1 MTEQA
6 LCPSIRNIREENT
19 MEATPIKPV
28 RHSSPPSITV
38 GGHEWIKSDSLNKS
52 WSFYEA
58 DAFPAFHISVENKS
72 GRAHASP
79 RGGVLEGKSLHVYE
93 LGSVVNYVSF
103 ALRAQVDEW
112 LQNADQMRA
121 VCGGFRTAWP
131 GAMDD
136 VHAQYAQEL
145 QKYHELRNRNRQGG
159 MSEEGYKKW
168 ARAVRASRNKLDEA
182 AAGDVCE
189 IQVDSPGLWLV
200 SPEGGHLC
208 YAVPASHFVTAKI
221 GGLWTDNAIDLA
233 GSGHGFFLAV
243 KGKVTYVC
251 LNSRLKKKVNKRD
264 RLILKLPQADI
275 SCGLLRTPGINYRVS
290 AGEIKLLMNGS
301 RNVDVEQSSRHCFR
315 VEIGGETYVVRPD
328 AGGLGL
334 TTDEAWR
341 ESIAKLPEAEMANSF
356 AETSEGKVYLWKG
369 VFPPEPEDLTAAH
382 HKVIT
387 SDGMFVADL
396 GDTKYFT
403 TVKDVSKKRDMWLR
417 SLPRA
422 KGELLP
428 HGTLVLK
435 LKDEEYVV
443 ARGRKDEFLEAA
455 SGTAT
460 GTVGSFSYSIGGNKL
475 IAVNPAGLVGYM
487 MRKEKWEGII
497 RKPGRKATLVKGH
510 VVIPGGVK
518 FEVIKLPEYD
528 VSYRGEYYTLTQGEE
543 TLIIDPYRQE
553 QHFKTGKVELPE
565 DRSEWM
571 YTLPVGVIDPTEG
584 TASVEIDGVT
594 RRYKMH
600 PSSWNRI
607 VDASD
612 GIPTGT
618 PNCFVVRSLFNVKS
632 FIGPIR
638 LDSSELCY
646 ADEWDKWVKGLP
658 RAKKVPDVAPH
669 FLYIYGTGVEA
680 VCIEVEWDAYRAPMV
695 GTENCLVVDD
705 GEPTPLAVGSDY
717 MQVYDLN
724 ADVFIGAFGPQVW
737 NSMRE
742 LANMNAPMP
751 QPAPREYRFDSQ
763 HLALHNSYILSGAE
777 TSAPPLP
784 DSTEDYP
791 QGEIL
796 AYHAGDK
803 FVISGDSAYYSE
815 ANLGALASENGWP
828 NFFIRKIDDGD
839 GKFLLR
845 IKNYSGPREQAEEYF
860 AYLGQ
865 LFSIMLRAEF
875 ID

>member
-1 MTEQA
+1 
-6 LCPSIRNIREENT
+6 

-28 RHSSPPSITV
+28 RHSSPPSIAV
-38 GGHEWIKSDSLNKS
+38 GGHEWIKSDSLNKA

-93 LGSVVNYVSF
+93 LGNVVNYVSF
-103 ALRAQVDEW
+103 ALRVQVDEW
-112 LQNADQMRA
+112 LQNADQMRV

-136 VHAQYAQEL
+136 MHAQYAQEL
-145 QKYHELRNRNRQGG
+145 QKYHELRNENREDG

-168 ARAVRASRNKLDEA
+168 AREVRASRNRLDEA

-200 SPEGGHLC
+200 SPERGHLC

-221 GGLWTDNAIDLA
+221 GDLWTDSAIDLA
-233 GSGHGFFLAV
+233 GSGNGFFLAT
-243 KGKVTYVC
+243 KGKVVYVC
-251 LNSRLKKKVNKRD
+251 LESRLKKKVNKRD

-290 AGEIKLLMNGS
+290 ASEIKLLMTSS
-301 RNVDVEQSSRHCFR
+301 RNVDVEKNGHHCFR

-328 AGGLGL
+328 GGGLGL

-356 AETSEGKVYLWKG
+356 VETSEGKTYLWKG
-369 VFPPEPEDLTAAH
+369 AFPPEPEDLAAAH
-382 HKVIT
+382 HKVMT

-403 TVKDVSKKRDMWLR
+403 TVKDVSRKRDMWLR

-435 LKDEEYVV
+435 LKGAEYVV
-443 ARGRKDEFLEAA
+443 ARGCKDQFIEAA

-460 GTVGSFSYSIGGNKL
+460 GTPGSFSYGIGSNKL
-475 IAVNPAGLVGYM
+475 IAINPVHLARYM
-487 MRKEKWEGII
+487 MKKEKWEGII

-510 VVIPGGVK
+510 VVTPEGVK
-518 FEVIKLPEYD
+518 FKVIKLPEYD
-528 VSYRGEYYTLTQGEE
+528 VSYRGEYYTLVQGEE
-543 TLIIDPYRQE
+543 TLIIDPYQQT

-565 DRSEWM
+565 DRGRWM
-571 YTLPVGVIDPTEG
+571 HSLPVGVIDSTAA
-584 TASVEIDGVT
+584 TASVAIDGVT

-607 VDASD
+607 ADVADK
-612 GIPTGT
+612 IPIGT
-618 PNCFVVRSLFNVKS
+618 PNCFVLRSLFDVKS

-638 LDSSELCY
+638 LDSSELCSV
-646 ADEWDKWVKGLP
+646 DEWDKWIKGLP
-658 RAKKVPDVAPH
+658 LARKVPDIPRS
-669 FLYIYGTGVEA
+669 LYIYGTGAEA
-680 VCIEVEWDAYRAPMV
+680 MCIEVEWDVYKSPMV
-695 GTENCLVVDD
+695 GTENCLVVED
-705 GEPTPLAVGSDY
+705 EELSPLAVGSDY

-724 ADVFIGAFGPQVW
+724 ADEFIAEFGPQVW
-737 NSMRE
+737 DSIRE
-742 LANMNAPMP
+742 LAGMNTPVPQSAP
-751 QPAPREYRFDSQ
+751 QEYRFDIQ
-763 HLALHNSYILSGAE
+763 YLALHNSYVLSGAE

-784 DSTEDYP
+784 DLTVDSP
-791 QGEIL
+791 HGEIP
-796 AYHAGDK
+796 AYRAGDQ
-803 FVISGDSAYYSE
+803 FVISGDSAYYDE
-815 ANLGALASENGWP
+815 ANLGALASENGWCD
-828 NFFIRKIDDGD
+828 FFIRKINDGD

-845 IKNYSGPREQAEEYF
+845 IRNYSGSREQVEEYL

-865 LFSIMLRAEF
+865 LFDIVLRVEF
-875 ID
+875 VD